1 MARIG
6 LSSGAVERVS
16 LRPRLRCAGLFLLL
30 GILAVFPAHGQQPQE
45 LNLREALDRA
55 ARQNL
60 DLAAARLRRAV
71 AEAGV
76 QIARQRPNPTLSF
89 GATRDAPHESLLLDQ
104 PLELGGQ
111 RGRRI
116 ELARRELS
124 LTDADYSAL
133 ERQIRRSA
141 REAYYG
147 ASLAR
152 GITAHQQ
159 RVADL
164 VKRLQGIAQARFDA
178 GDVPQ
183 LEVFQAGLEVARA
196 ETELEVAR
204 QLEKVALSRL
214 NTLLNEPSAAE
225 WDLQSG
231 LELLPPAITL
241 DELVLR
247 AQQSNSELQRL
258 AKEER
263 IEEARRLLLQ
273 AGRVPKVTAEIG
285 GDFNAPPSF
294 RAGLRGQ
301 LAVEL
306 PLFTRNQGEIAQ
318 SRATSS
324 LLESEATATRRAVA
338 GRAQSAYLSL
348 AAKRTQVQLYRDKLL
363 PAGRRLAALAEESY
377 RAGKAGI
384 LTVLDAQRNAQQLE
398 REYLDNLFGLQA
410 AFAELEET
418 VGASLD

>member
-16 LRPRLRCAGLFLLL
+16 LRPRLRCARLLLLL
-30 GILAVFPAHGQQPQE
+30 GLLAVFPTHGQQPQQ

-76 QIARQRPNPTLSF
+76 QIARQRPNPTVSF
-89 GATRDAPHESLLLDQ
+89 GATRDTPHESLLLDQ

-152 GITAHQQ
+152 GVSAQ
-159 RVADL
+159 RQHVADL
-164 VKRLQGIAQARFDA
+164 VKRLQEIAQARFDA

-214 NTLLNEPSAAE
+214 NALLNEPSAAE

-231 LELLPPAITL
+231 LELLPPAIAL
-241 DELVLR
+241 DELVSR
-247 AQQSNSELQRL
+247 AQQSNPALQRL

-273 AGRVPKVTAEIG
+273 AGRFPKVTAEIG
-285 GDFNAPPSF
+285 SDLNSPPSF
-294 RAGLRGQ
+294 RAALRGQ

-306 PLFTRNQGEIAQ
+306 PLFSRNQGEIAQ

-338 GRAQSAYLSL
+338 GRAQSAYLNL

>member
-1 MARIG
+1 MTQIG
-6 LSSGAVERVS
+6 SAPRTGRWVS
-16 LRPRLRCAGLFLLL
+16 PRLRCAGRLLL
-30 GILAVFPAHGQQPQE
+30 VGILAVFPAHGQPPQR
-45 LNLREALDRA
+45 LTLQEALDRA

-71 AEAGV
+71 TNAGV
-76 QIARQRPNPTLSF
+76 QIARQRPNPTVTF
-89 GATRDAPHESLLLDQ
+89 GATRDTPHESLLLDQ

-133 ERQIRRSA
+133 ERQIRRSV
-141 REAYYG
+141 RENYHG
-147 ASLAR
+147 VSLAR
-152 GITAHQQ
+152 GVSAHQQ
-159 RVADL
+159 RVVDL
-164 VKRLQGIAQARFDA
+164 VKHLQDIAQARFDA

-214 NTLLNEPSAAE
+214 NTLLNEPSATE

-231 LELLPPAITL
+231 LEQLPPAITM
-241 DELVLR
+241 DELVSR
-247 AQQSNSELQRL
+247 AEQSNPELQRL
-258 AKEER
+258 AQEER

-273 AGRVPKVTAEIG
+273 TERFPKVTAEIG
-285 GDFNAPPSF
+285 GDFNSPPSF
-294 RAGLRGQ
+294 RAALRGQ
-301 LAVEL
+301 RAVEL
-306 PLFTRNQGEIAQ
+306 PVFSRNQGEIAQ

-324 LLESEATATRRAVA
+324 LLESEAAAKRRAVA
-338 GRAQSAYLSL
+338 GRAQTAYLNL

-363 PAGRRLAALAEESY
+363 PAGYRLAALAQESY

-398 REYLDNLFGLQA
+398 REYLDSLFGLQA